1 MARNATSDAD
11 ERSRK
16 VRRYYEPIAVT
27 VQASNA
33 DTIRDWQPEVAGSS
47 CVVAGSR

>member
-1 MARNATSDAD
+1 MRLDAD

-16 VRRYYEPIAVT
+16 VRRYYERIAVT

-33 DTIRDWQPEVAGSS
+33 DTIRDWQVAGSS
-47 CVVAGSR
+47 CVVAGDE